1 MDAGAGYG
9 FSPLSDEE
17 IREIAKALRGGD
29 ATSRDGTVS
38 ESELREII
46 NALRETTLCDT
57 AGRIT
62 EQDKRMENPT
72 VNITVPGES
81 RSGKVTFV
89 NVIQGLDDNEFEGA
103 AKTGVVETTKHP
115 SDYSPPQN
123 FSKMD
128 SLETFH
134 IISMEEV
141 EEIKAALEEG
151 DLCSATETLS
161 QSLNEIENA
170 PLNIAVTG
178 ESGSG
183 KSTFVNAIRGLDN
196 DEEKGAA
203 KTGVTETTMEP
214 KPYSH
219 PQYKNVTFWDLP
231 GIGSPNFNPNDYLKA
246 VHFHQYDFFII
257 MSSERFRHNDM
268 ELAKEIKSMGKKFY
282 FVRSKVDAD
291 LHASQIRRKKSY
303 NEEDILYTIRNE
315 CIKCL
320 NNGGIQD
327 PKVFLLSSLE
337 LNKFDFNQMQETL
350 EQELPSQKRHV
361 FMLSLPNISLPI
373 LEKKRKAL
381 MKQIWKW
388 ATISCVVAAVPIP
401 GLSVAC
407 DVGMLVIEMRKY
419 RNAFGLD
426 ERSLVKLANKFDK
439 DVKELKSVIRSP
451 IVVKEINKE
460 LVTTLLTRGAA
471 GVLVLVEYLTSNIPV
486 IGTALAGGMS
496 FGTTYYM
503 LYSFLKDIA
512 EDAVR
517 VLEKTLE
524 SPV

>member
-1 MDAGAGYG
+1 MDAGYG

-17 IREIAKALRGGD
+17 IWEIAQALQEVD

-38 ESELREII
+38 ETELREII

-57 AGRIT
+57 AGRIN
-62 EQDKRMENPT
+62 EQDKRMENPIE
-72 VNITVPGES
+72 NITVTGES
-81 RSGKVTFV
+81 RSGKATFL
-89 NVIQGLDDNEFEGA
+89 NVIPGLDDNEFEGA
-103 AKTGVVETTKHP
+103 AKTGVVETTKYP
-115 SDYSPPQN
+115 SDYPHPQN

-134 IISMEEV
+134 IISTEEV

-151 DLCSATETLS
+151 DLCSATEKLS
-161 QSLNEIENA
+161 RSLREIENA

-183 KSTFVNAIRGLDN
+183 KSTFVNAIRGMDN

-214 KPYSH
+214 KPYPH
-219 PQYKNVTFWDLP
+219 PDYFNVTFWDLP

-246 VHFHQYDFFII
+246 VNFHQYDFFII

-282 FVRSKVDAD
+282 FVRSKVDSD

-303 NEEDILYTIRNE
+303 NEENVLREIRND
-315 CIKCL
+315 CIQCL
-320 NNGGIQD
+320 NDGGIQD
-327 PKVFLLSSLE
+327 PKVFLLSSLDF
-337 LNKFDFNQMQETL
+337 NKFDFNQMQETL

-361 FMLSLPNISLPI
+361 FMLCLPNISRPI

-381 MKQIWKW
+381 RKHIWKW
-388 ATISCVVAAVPIP
+388 ATLSCAVAAVPIP

-407 DVGMLVIEMRKY
+407 DIGILVREMRKY
-419 RNAFGLD
+419 QKAFGLD
-426 ERSLVKLANKFDK
+426 QRSLEKLANRFDK

-451 IVVKEINKE
+451 IVLKEINKE
-460 LVTTLLTRGAA
+460 LVTTFLTRGAVGA
-471 GVLVLVEYLTSNIPV
+471 LVLVEYLTSTIPV
-486 IGTALAGGMS
+486 IGTVVAGGMS

-503 LYSFLKDIA
+503 LYHFFKDIA
-512 EDAVR
+512 DDAVR
-517 VLEKTLE
+517 VLLKALE